1 MYDVWIYM
9 YELDLVQ
16 KLTCFLSP
24 NPMPFYFSLHSF
36 YFLYVINYHVLTL
49 KYVVNSFH
57 NIEDKDTVRVNT
69 FFVEMEFSLPT
80 TLT

>member
-1 MYDVWIYM
+1 MY
-9 YELDLVQ
+9 LVQ
-16 KLTCFLSP
+16 KFTCFSSP

-69 FFVEMEFSLPT
+69 FFCRNEILFANNL
-80 TLT
+80 TLM